1 MIDIAR
7 WSGWAS
13 YVMETPTNDKE
24 PNGAA
29 PDDDKAT
36 MKKLFASYHEDFRIV
51 FAVATPTLS
60 NVATGHSSSHSSSES
75 IG

>member
-1 MIDIAR
+1 MNVIDIAR

-29 PDDDKAT
+29 PDDDKAA
-36 MKKLFASYHEDFRIV
+36 MKKLFASYPEDLQDCIRRRY
-51 FAVATPTLS
+51 TDTEQRRNWTLQQS
-60 NVATGHSSSHSSSES
+60 
-75 IG
+75 